1 MEQNEGIS
9 EGINEGVSEGINE
22 GINEAKKIQ
31 SPKVASNPQSHYTIS
46 FAT

>member
-1 MEQNEGIS
+1 MKEVS
-9 EGINEGVSEGINE
+9 EGVNVGINE

-31 SPKVASNPQSHYTIS
+31 SPKVASNSKSHYTIS